1 MTDLIKAA
9 DALAEATRKLRNAQR
24 AYLASKECR
33 DPIDTQQSRGA
44 QVGKCAAIVDTALTA
59 YRQARES
66 ADGVRVKPLDMPERR
81 NGYWGNKDGY
91 QVAHTRDNLFRV
103 RFHGKVIRR
112 DIRGFD
118 RAVEW
123 ANKHNE
129 ARIKAALVPND

>member
-9 DALAEATRKLRNAQR
+9 DALA
-24 AYLASKECR
+24 
-33 DPIDTQQSRGA
+33 
-44 QVGKCAAIVDTALTA
+44 DTADEYAEGNATLERLDAALHT

-66 ADGVRVKPLDMPERR
+66 ADGVKVKPLDMPERR

-91 QVAHTRDNLFRV
+91 QVAHTRDELFRV
-103 RFHGKVIRR
+103 RFCGKVICR

-129 ARIKAALVPND
+129 ARIKAALDT

>member
-9 DALAEATRKLRNAQR
+9 DALAEAVNEQLSYMDLCGDKGDLERNMR
-24 AYLASKECR
+24 N
-33 DPIDTQQSRGA
+33 
-44 QVGKCAAIVDTALTA
+44 ALTA

-66 ADGVRVKPLDMPERR
+66 ADGVKVKPLDMPERR

-91 QVAHTRDNLFRV
+91 QVAHTRDDLFRV
-103 RFHGKVIRR
+103 RFHGKVICR

-129 ARIKAALVPND
+129 ARIKAALDPQ

>member
-9 DALAEATRKLRNAQR
+9 DALAEL
-24 AYLASKECR
+24 LKEETYYYTEC
-33 DPIDTQQSRGA
+33 D
-44 QVGKCAAIVDTALTA
+44 VGYTEIHDALTA

-66 ADGVRVKPLDMPERR
+66 EDGVKVKPLDMSERR

-91 QVAHTRDNLFRV
+91 QVAHTRDDLFRV
-103 RFHGKVIRR
+103 RFHGKVICR

-129 ARIKAALVPND
+129 ARIKAALNT